1 VFVTTPSLSLL
12 DEARGLLPEIVAV
25 RRRLHRRPEVG
36 LRLPESQAIVVEE
49 LALLGLTPTLGRETT
64 SAAAIIEGS
73 APGPTILLRA
83 DMDALPLMEE
93 TGLEFGSEVAGV
105 MHACGHDMHMA
116 MLLGAARVL
125 SARRSE
131 FAGRIVLMFQPGE
144 EGHHGARIM
153 IDEGLLELT
162 GEDSSTGAFAL
173 HISTLYPSGTIN
185 IRPGPLLA
193 AADIL
198 RIAVRGRG
206 GHASTPHLSLD
217 PIPAAAALVGALEV
231 MVTRRIDVFDPAVVT
246 IARFTAG
253 TTNNIIPETAELEGT
268 IRTFSAATR
277 TLVHDE
283 LRAVAQGIAAAHGAE
298 IVVDIV
304 GGYPV
309 TVNDDSM
316 VGLVSSTAADLLG
329 ADAVSEM
336 PAPLMA
342 AEDFSYV
349 LQRLP
354 GAMAF
359 LGARPPGL
367 DPLTAPQN
375 HSNRVVFDES
385 ALAVGAATYA
395 AVALRYLA
403 TT

>member
-1 VFVTTPSLSLL
+1 
-12 DEARGLLPEIVAV
+12 
-25 RRRLHRRPEVG
+25 
-36 LRLPESQAIVVEE
+36 
-49 LALLGLTPTLGRETT
+49 
-64 SAAAIIEGS
+64 
-73 APGPTILLRA
+73 
-83 DMDALPLMEE
+83 
-93 TGLEFGSEVAGV
+93 
-105 MHACGHDMHMA
+105 
-116 MLLGAARVL
+116 
-125 SARRSE
+125 
-131 FAGRIVLMFQPGE
+131 
-144 EGHHGARIM
+144 
-153 IDEGLLELT
+153 
-162 GEDSSTGAFAL
+162 
-173 HISTLYPSGTIN
+173 
-185 IRPGPLLA
+185 
-193 AADIL
+193 
-198 RIAVRGRG
+198 
-206 GHASTPHLSLD
+206 
-217 PIPAAAALVGALEV
+217 

>member
-1 VFVTTPSLSLL
+1 MLGAAQ
-12 DEARGLLPEIVAV
+12 DLLPEIVAV
-25 RRRLHRRPEVG
+25 RRRLHRRPEIG

-49 LALLGLTPTLGRETT
+49 LAQLGLTPTLGRETT
-64 SAAAIIEGS
+64 SVAATIEGS
-73 APGPTILLRA
+73 APGRTILLRA
-83 DMDALPLMEE
+83 DMDALPLVEE

-105 MHACGHDMHMA
+105 MHACGHDTHMA
-116 MLLGAARVL
+116 MLLGAARLL
-125 SARRSE
+125 SDRRST
-131 FAGRIVLMFQPGE
+131 FAGRVVLMFQPGE
-144 EGHHGARIM
+144 EGLHGARIM
-153 IDEGLLELT
+153 LDEGLLELT
-162 GEDSSTGAFAL
+162 GEDPSTGAFAL

-185 IRPGPLLA
+185 IRPGPMLA
-193 AADIL
+193 AADAL
-198 RIAVRGRG
+198 RITVRGRG
-206 GHASTPHLSLD
+206 GHASAPYASID
-217 PIPAAAALVGALEV
+217 PIATAAALVGALEV

-283 LRAVAQGIAAAHGAE
+283 IRRVAEGIAAAHGAT

-304 GGYPV
+304 PGYPV
-309 TVNDDSM
+309 TMNDASM
-316 VGLVSSTAADLLG
+316 VGLVNETATDLLG

-342 AEDFSYV
+342 AEDFSYI
-349 LQRLP
+349 LQRLT

-359 LGARPPGL
+359 LGARLPDL
-367 DPLTAPQN
+367 DPLTAPAN
-375 HSNRVVFDES
+375 HSSRVVFDES